1 MSQAIEVSS
10 PLLEIFGI
18 DQERC
23 IRCASCSSIAPAVF
37 HVGDGLAAILRQPR
51 NRVEQN
57 QCEAALA
64 NCPTNAI
71 TVSSVPEPN

>member
-1 MSQAIEVSS
+1 MSQAIEINEMIDQV
-10 PLLEIFGI
+10 FGI

-37 HVGDGLAAILRQPR
+37 YVRDNAALILRQPLDGDE
-51 NRVEQN
+51 VEQ
-57 QCEAALA
+57 CEVALA

-71 TVSSVPEPN
+71 TVSARS

>member
-1 MSQAIEVSS
+1 MSQAIEINEPITQV
-10 PLLEIFGI
+10 FGI

-37 HVGDGLAAILRQPR
+37 HVDDNAAFIIRQPLDS
-51 NRVEQN
+51 VELD

-71 TVSSVPEPN
+71 TVSS

>member
-1 MSQAIEVSS
+1 MSQAIEIDPAVDQV
-10 PLLEIFGI
+10 FGI

-23 IRCASCSSIAPAVF
+23 IRCASCSSVAPAVF
-37 HVGDGLAAILRQPR
+37 HVDDDAAFIIRQPLDSFE
-51 NRVEQN
+51 VD

-71 TVSSVPEPN
+71 TVSTRS